1 MSITIKQ
8 LHKVASIRS
17 DEHNDRINEATLYF
31 RVLGTRDEAAAIAA
45 MRADTTNVPTS
56 YGGCLLDSF
65 RVSDWMGVNGFEVEA
80 IYKRNYGV
88 GISSDIPAETE
99 EFHGNLQTIHIAY
112 SNSYRT
118 KGINDSAE
126 TSVGFGHQIEP
137 MEDGVN
143 AVGCDGFAVVGQ
155 LIIKHCFSSLSRSDE
170 IAIENLLGHVNSNS
184 FRGRAAGS
192 LLFSNFDRVPYGN
205 AYVECTYTFSY
216 IPNGMA
222 TFKGDNGD
230 ISITKNGWEYAWA
243 KYVTNNAGQSGESHD
258 VEYACAENVVK
269 GISAFNNTT
278 LKISDT

>member
-1 MSITIKQ
+1 MAITIKQ
-8 LHKVASIRS
+8 LHKVSSIRS

-31 RVLGTRDEAAAIAA
+31 RVLGTRDEATAIAA

-88 GISSDIPAETE
+88 GISSEIPNETE
-99 EFHGNLQTIHIAY
+99 EFHGSLQTIHIAY

-118 KGINDSAE
+118 KGIDDDSE
-126 TSVGFGHQIEP
+126 STVGFGHQIEP
-137 MEDGVN
+137 TEDGVN

-170 IAIENLLGHVNSNS
+170 IAIENLLGHVNTNE

-192 LLFSNFDRVPYGN
+192 LLFANFDKVPYGN
-205 AYVECTYTFSY
+205 AYVECTYTFAY
-216 IPNGMA
+216 MPNGTA
-222 TFKGDNGD
+222 KFRGDNGE
-230 ISITKNGWEYAWA
+230 ISITKKGWEYAWA
-243 KYVTNNAGQSGESHD
+243 KYQAVNVGQSNEGYH
-258 VEYACAENVVK
+258 VIYACAEDVVK
-269 GISAFNNTT
+269 GHAAFNNTT
-278 LKISDT
+278 LKISAS